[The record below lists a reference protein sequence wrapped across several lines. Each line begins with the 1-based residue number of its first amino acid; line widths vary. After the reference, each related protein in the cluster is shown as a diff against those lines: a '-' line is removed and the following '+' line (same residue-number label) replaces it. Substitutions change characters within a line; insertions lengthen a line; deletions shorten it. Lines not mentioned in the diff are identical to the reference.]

1 MNDIEFG
8 QRAVMLERAEALV
21 NVFVNLCLT
30 ENPYT
35 CKTIEKDLVSVSCF
49 ADAVAA
55 HTCVLE
61 AASDIIKSVTEDLW
75 KCADCTDE
83 PSATKKG
90 AA

>member
-1 MNDIEFG
+1 MNGIEFG

-49 ADAVAA
+49 ADAVAV
-55 HTCVLE
+55 HT
-61 AASDIIKSVTEDLW
+61 
-75 KCADCTDE
+75 
-83 PSATKKG
+83 
-90 AA
+90 